1 MKRILSVILLSLTL
15 CVVKAIAEVKT
26 DTVTFTIDVVKGSN
40 INNNSL
46 KAAADSM
53 LYGGISIKGTNA
65 SFGIRNSKT
74 YRFYINGSTRFS
86 ALFGKI
92 TKVVLSFDSKYTA
105 DFKYNSVKCSDGI
118 WQGEAQS
125 VTLTNDKTARIEK
138 IVVTYTPFDITL
150 DGDGSSAKPFS
161 VKDVIAVV
169 GANTDSDVLDKT
181 FVNVKGI
188 VSSVKSTVDEIT
200 QQKTCYY
207 SIVDNIGDD
216 DSIVVKSGR
225 YLNNEDFTSMDQ
237 LMKGDKVAICGRLS
251 TSQDSQSGSN
261 ITELVGGNYITQFW
275 GNELTIDE
283 LNDKNE
289 IIGDMRHAT
298 VSLRRTFSSAA
309 WNSLVLPFDMPAEQV
324 KQVFGKKTQLANY
337 VGTTANEDGT
347 YTLNFNSTDTVKANT
362 PLFVYG
368 ASKVDTTLVD
378 VKVLKASPM
387 LTPSDAAFA
396 FIGSYDKISL
406 QPNDWFI
413 SSDNKFYL
421 ASGRET
427 MKATRAVFRPVKTGT
442 VPQSLRSNLGER
454 PTGVAIV
461 NALGT
466 LDSPIYNLA
475 GQRVSGNYHGMVIIG
490 GKKYVK
496 K

>member
-1 MKRILSVILLSLTL
+1 MKRILSAIILSLTL
-15 CVVKAIAEVKT
+15 CVVNAIAEVKT

-40 INNNSL
+40 VYTNTWN
-46 KAAADSM
+46 AAADSM
-53 LYGGISIKGTNA
+53 LYGGISINGTNA
-65 SFGIRNSKT
+65 SFGIINSKT
-74 YRFYINGSTRFS
+74 YRFYSYGTTSFS

-92 TKVVLSFDSKYTA
+92 TKVVLSVDSENKNT
-105 DFKYNSVKCSDGI
+105 FKYNSVPCSNGI

-125 VTLTNDKTARIEK
+125 VTLTNDKTVKIEK

-161 VKDVIAVV
+161 VKDAIAVV
-169 GANTDSDVLDKT
+169 GANADSDVLDKT

-188 VSSVKSTVDEIT
+188 VSNVKSTVDEIT

-225 YLNNEDFTSMDQ
+225 YLNNEEFTSMDQ
-237 LMKGDKVAICGRLS
+237 LMKGDKVTICGRLS
-251 TSQDSQSGSN
+251 TSQDSQLGSN

-275 GNELTIDE
+275 GNELTLDE
-283 LNDKNE
+283 QNDKNE
-289 IIGDMRHAT
+289 IIDDMRHAT
-298 VSLRRTFSSAA
+298 VSLHRTFSSAA
-309 WNSLVLPFDMPAEQV
+309 WNSLVLPFDMTSEQV
-324 KQVFGKKTQLANY
+324 KQVFGEKTQLANY

-347 YTLNFNSTDTVKANT
+347 YTLNFNSTATVKANT

-368 ASKVDTTLVD
+368 ASKVDITLVD
-378 VKVLKASPM
+378 VNVLKASPM
-387 LTPSDAAFA
+387 LAPSDAAFA

-466 LDSPIYNLA
+466 PDNPIYNLA
-475 GQRVSGNYHGMVIIG
+475 GQRVSGNYHGIVIIG